1 MTKITIVDSGLFRW
15 IDFMLEGLVIVV
27 FKHVKRRMECLITV
41 VEIVE
46 WKFTILPVVN
56 VEQN

>member
-1 MTKITIVDSGLFRW
+1 MNHIIDSGLLRW
-15 IDFMLEGLVIVV
+15 IDFTVEGLVIVV
-27 FKHVKRRMECLITV
+27 FWDVKRRIECLITV

-46 WKFTILPVVN
+46 WKFTILLVVN

>member
-1 MTKITIVDSGLFRW
+1 MNTIVDSRLFRG
-15 IDFMLEGLVIVV
+15 IDVMLGGLVIVV

>member
-1 MTKITIVDSGLFRW
+1 MNHIVDSGLLRW
-15 IDFMLEGLVIVV
+15 IDFTVEGLVIIV
-27 FKHVKRRMECLITV
+27 FWDVKRRIECLITV

-46 WKFTILPVVN
+46 WKFTILLVVN

>member
-1 MTKITIVDSGLFRW
+1 
-15 IDFMLEGLVIVV
+15 MLEGLVIVV
-27 FKHVKRRMECLITV
+27 FKHVTRRMECLITV